1 MFVSDQTIQQ
11 LLAVGAEQRDKCSQ
25 ASREE
30 DRVTLKTCVSSAA
43 ESMGVLS
50 TASVFLWKQKSGSQ
64 YRVRMEEEELEC

>member
-1 MFVSDQTIQQ
+1 MDP
-11 LLAVGAEQRDKCSQ
+11 
-25 ASREE
+25 E
-30 DRVTLKTCVSSAA
+30 DLCA